1 LKPIDEMQI
10 PRMKTPV
17 KKISVEEA
25 ERLALEAFS
34 RIAHDE
40 ERLGRFLA
48 ISGLHIQSIRSAAAM
63 PGFLAGILD
72 YVAADEP
79 LLIALAEELE
89 TKPERI
95 MEAHRTLS
103 PSEFD

>member
-1 LKPIDEMQI
+1 MQI

-25 ERLALEAFS
+25 ERLALDALS
-34 RIAHDE
+34 YIIADS
-40 ERLGRFLA
+40 ERMVRFLA
-48 ISGLHIQSIRSAAAM
+48 ISGLHPDTIRSAASE

-72 YVAADEP
+72 YVAADEA
-79 LLIALAEELE
+79 LLIGLAETLQ
-89 TKPERI
+89 TKPEHL

-103 PSEFD
+103 PSEFE